1 MYTLFDSL
9 LLTGQHTIKTW
20 EQQGRSWAS
29 YSVYHDQATHELYI
43 PQTVLNLV
51 IQGEKRMYDGRQV
64 HYLHAGDAMVIPA
77 GSLLCSEI
85 LRPQQQ
91 YGSINLVIP
100 DEMILALL
108 KKPGNKTDTAGRAL
122 TTLPVNSHWHGFTQ
136 SLLRHFADDNL
147 ATPDYYNIISGALHL
162 ISGEEAISAMLTKA
176 AMYPLPEVMEKLSTG
191 IAEVRLLEEMAAMG
205 HMSTATLKR
214 RFRDIYHSSP
224 MHWVLE
230 KRLQMAGFL
239 LRTTE
244 QPIAE
249 IAYSTGFEDVTHF
262 YRQFRSCF
270 KITPLQWRKMESDL
284 FGK

>member
-1 MYTLFDSL
+1 MYTPFDSL
-9 LLTGQHTIKTW
+9 FLAGQHTIKTW
-20 EQQGRSWAS
+20 QQQGQRWAS
-29 YSVYHDQATHELYI
+29 YSLYRDQAAHELYI
-43 PQTVLNLV
+43 RQTILNLV

-100 DEMILALL
+100 DDMILAEL
-108 KKPGNKTDTAGRAL
+108 KNPGQAASRAL
-122 TTLPVNSHWHGFTQ
+122 TTLTPDQRWHTFTQ
-136 SLLRHFADDNL
+136 SLLQHFTDDQL
-147 ATPDYYNIISGALHL
+147 STPDYYDIIGAALQL
-162 ISGEEAISAMLTKA
+162 ISNDAAVSGMLTKA
-176 AMYPLPEVMEKLSTG
+176 ATDPLSTVMEKLSTEISG
-191 IAEVRLLEEMAAMG
+191 LRLMEEMAAMA

-224 MHWVLE
+224 MHWILE

-239 LRTTE
+239 LRTTAAS
-244 QPIAE
+244 IAE

-262 YRQFRSCF
+262 YRQFRRCF
-270 KITPLQWRKMESDL
+270 KVTPLRWRKMETDL
-284 FGK
+284 FSK

>member
-1 MYTLFDSL
+1 MYTPFDSL
-9 LLTGQHTIKTW
+9 SLAGQHTIKTW
-20 EQQGRSWAS
+20 EQQGRNWAS
-29 YSVYHDQATHELYI
+29 YSVYRQQAAHELYI

-51 IQGEKRMYDGRQV
+51 IEGEKRMYDGRRV
-64 HYLHAGDAMVIPA
+64 HYLQAGDVMVIPA

-85 LRPQQQ
+85 LQPRQQ

-100 DEMILALL
+100 DEMILASLR
-108 KKPGNKTDTAGRAL
+108 KKDRKNNTPGRAL
-122 TTLPVNSHWHGFTQ
+122 TTLPVGRQWRHFTQ
-136 SLLRHFADDNL
+136 SLLRWFTNGDLSAPGYQD
-147 ATPDYYNIISGALHL
+147 IISNALHL
-162 ISGEEAISAMLTKA
+162 ISGNGPVSAMLAKA
-176 AMYPLPEVMEKLSTG
+176 AMYPLPDVMEKLSTG

-244 QPIAE
+244 QPILE

-262 YRQFRSCF
+262 YRQFRRCF
-270 KITPLQWRKMESDL
+270 KVTPLQWRKMETDL
-284 FGK
+284 FSK